1 MDILTRGLAL
11 VACYLI
17 AAVSLSVL
25 YSSSRGEDIRKLD
38 FAGASGM
45 VRRYGW
51 KVGLSIALGDVLKGF
66 LAALPVYF
74 FARDWLWLVPAVVAL
89 GHCYPIWHGWV
100 GGQGVAPA
108 TGALYGV
115 DPLLGAITMG
125 SGLGFMGLHRVLKL
139 KPYVRLGSVPFSAII
154 TLLILLVVAYS
165 RYGIAGVSGIGLLIM
180 VMGVRGLQVL
190 RSPPPSEQSKKQ

>member
-1 MDILTRGLAL
+1 MDIFARVAAL
-11 VACYLI
+11 LACYLM

-25 YSSSRGEDIRKLD
+25 YSRSRGEDIRNHD

-51 KVGLSIALGDVLKGF
+51 KIGLGIAVADVVKGF
-66 LAALPVYF
+66 LAALPMYF
-74 FARDWLWLVPAVVAL
+74 LAREWLWLAPAVVAL

-108 TGALYGV
+108 TGSLYGV
-115 DPLLGAITMG
+115 DPLIGLLAMFG
-125 SGLGFMGLHRVLKL
+125 GLGLIGLHRVLKL
-139 KPYVRLGSVPFSAII
+139 KPLVRLGSVPFSAVL

-165 RYGIAGVSGIGLLIM
+165 RHGEAGVSGIGLLIM
-180 VMGVRGLQVL
+180 VMGTRAIQVL
-190 RSPPPSEQSKKQ
+190 RSKPPGA

>member
-1 MDILTRGLAL
+1 M
-11 VACYLI
+11 ACYLI
-17 AAVSLSVL
+17 AAISISVL
-25 YSSSRGEDIRKLD
+25 YSRSRGEDIRSND

-51 KVGLSIALGDVLKGF
+51 KIGLSIAVADVLKGLLATLPIIF
-66 LAALPVYF
+66 LAP
-74 FARDWLWLVPAVVAL
+74 DWLWIAPAVVAL

-115 DPLLGAITMG
+115 DPIIGALTMG

-139 KPYVRLGSVPFSAII
+139 KPLVKLGSVPFSVII
-154 TLLILLVVAYS
+154 TLLIMLVVAYS
-165 RYGIAGVSGIGLLIM
+165 RHRITGVSGIGLLIM

-190 RSPPPSEQSKKQ
+190 RSPTPGDKR

>member
-1 MDILTRGLAL
+1 MDILTRVLAL
-11 VACYLI
+11 LICYLI
-17 AAVSLSVL
+17 ASVSLSVL
-25 YSSSRGEDIRKLD
+25 YSRSRGEDIRTND

-51 KVGLSIALGDVLKGF
+51 AVGLGIAVADVLKGL
-66 LAALPVYF
+66 LAVLPVYF
-74 FARDWLWLVPAVVAL
+74 FASDWLWLAPAVAVL

-115 DPLLGAITMG
+115 DVLIGAVTIL

-139 KPYVRLGSVPFSAII
+139 KPYVKLGAVPFSAIV
-154 TLLILLVVAYS
+154 TLLLLLAIAYS
-165 RYGIAGVSGIGLLIM
+165 RHGLTGLGGIGLVIL

-190 RSPPPSEQSKKQ
+190 RSLPPSSRH